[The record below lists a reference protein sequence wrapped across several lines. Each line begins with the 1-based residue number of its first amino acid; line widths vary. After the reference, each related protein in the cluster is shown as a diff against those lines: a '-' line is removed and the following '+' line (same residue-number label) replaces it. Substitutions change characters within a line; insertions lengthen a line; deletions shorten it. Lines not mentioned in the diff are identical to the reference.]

1 MLESRGMRPEPEP
14 RPRAARPAPDR
25 DAERE
30 VDLSRYWRA
39 IGARW
44 WILLAA
50 VVVGAVLGYLV
61 SLGGGTV
68 YRAKAVIYLGQPVS
82 PLGGG
87 GQLLSLGSNPSTAS
101 QIAKSESTIQEAAQH
116 VGVPPG
122 KLRRGVSTGTV
133 AGALTK
139 QGQTP
144 LVTVSVR
151 GPWRE
156 KTTQAANVIAA
167 IIVKE
172 VSGYVDAKI
181 SALKDQEQAEFQEL
195 ASTNR
200 RIDELQSSLVSGKGL
215 SQAERLSLL
224 SVLGFAEQR
233 RGELVQQQT
242 ETREILSVAVN
253 VERSQVVTRAAA
265 VKVNAR
271 SSKSSLAVGAL
282 MGLIIGIALAL
293 LWDPLVQRRRTR
305 VA

>member
-1 MLESRGMRPEPEP
+1 MRPETEP
-14 RPRAARPAPDR
+14 RPRARPLPDL

-30 VDLSRYWRA
+30 VDLGRYWRT

-50 VVVGAVLGYLV
+50 VVVGALIGYFV
-61 SLGGGTV
+61 SLGSGTV
-68 YRAKAVIYLGQPVS
+68 YRAKATIYLGQPIS
-82 PLGGG
+82 PNAGG
-87 GQLLSLGSNPSTAS
+87 GQIQSLGSNPSTPG
-101 QIAKSESTIQEAAQH
+101 QIAKAESTIQEAAQH
-116 VGVPPG
+116 IGVPPG
-122 KLRRGVSTGTV
+122 KLRGGVSTGTV

-139 QGQTP
+139 VGQTP

-151 GPWRE
+151 GPWRD
-156 KTTQAANVIAA
+156 KTAQAANVIAG
-167 IIVKE
+167 IIVNE

-195 ASTNR
+195 ASTNS
-200 RIDELQSSLVSGKGL
+200 RIDELQRALTNGKGL
-215 SQAERLSLL
+215 SETDRLSLL

-242 ETREILSVAVN
+242 ETRELLSVAVN
-253 VERSQVVTRAAA
+253 VERSQIVTRAAA

-271 SSKSSLAVGAL
+271 SSKSSLAVG
-282 MGLIIGIALAL
+282 GLIGLIVGIALAL
-293 LWDPLVQRRRTR
+293 LWDPLVQRRRPR

>member
-1 MLESRGMRPEPEP
+1 MLESRGMRPETEP
-14 RPRAARPAPDR
+14 RPRPARPLPDL
-25 DAERE
+25 DAESE
-30 VDLSRYWRA
+30 VDLAGYWRT

-50 VVVGAVLGYLV
+50 VVVGAVIGYLV

-68 YRAKAVIYLGQPVS
+68 YRAKSVLYLGQPVS

-87 GQLLSLGSNPSTAS
+87 GQIQSLGSNPSTAS
-101 QIAKSESTIQEAAQH
+101 QIAKSESTIQEAASH

-122 KLRRGVSTGTV
+122 QLRHNVSTGTV

-151 GPWRE
+151 GSSRD
-156 KTTQAANVIAA
+156 KTAQAANVIAG
-167 IIVKE
+167 IIVNE

-181 SALKDQEQAEFQEL
+181 SALKDQEQAEAEEL

-200 RIDELQSSLVSGKGL
+200 RIDELQSALSNGKGL

-233 RGELVQQQT
+233 RGDLVQQQT

-253 VERSQVVTRAAA
+253 VERSQIVTRAAA

-282 MGLIIGIALAL
+282 IGLIIGIALAL